1 MLWGNGFLYFIFKK
15 PTKQWLSLELLSS
28 HTEVN
33 FAPKYVVL
41 VRSKQMDELV
51 LPNER
56 IWLTDWLTYNSHRQ
70 GETGRWRLVAVS
82 GLSRDWPLLLDR
94 WTVSQS
100 SDCPSLKVT
109 TQFTLNIKGLSCWIY
124 YRIFEY
130 FHIIVFDSTIKKNL
144 FDWITTFENY
154 LIVVLFLCRSFHVNF
169 IA

>member
-15 PTKQWLSLELLSS
+15 TTKQRLSLVQELLSS

-56 IWLTDWLTYNSHRQ
+56 IWLTDWLTYSRHSQ

-94 WTVSQS
+94 WAVSQS
-100 SDCPSLKVT
+100 SDWPSLKVT
-109 TQFTLNIKGLSCWIY
+109 TLFTLNIKVLSCWILKFFRQY
-124 YRIFEY
+124 N
-130 FHIIVFDSTIKKNL
+130 KKN
-144 FDWITTFENY
+144 F
-154 LIVVLFLCRSFHVNF
+154 LIGSQTLK
-169 IA
+169 IIW

>member
-28 HTEVN
+28 HTKVN
-33 FAPKYVVL
+33 IASIHVYVVL

-130 FHIIVFDSTIKKNL
+130 FHIIVFDSTIKK
-144 FDWITTFENY
+144 TY
-154 LIVVLFLCRSFHVNF
+154 LIGSQPLK
-169 IA
+169 II